1 MEERSRPELMGMQ
14 LALPN
19 FEQALKSRFRL
30 PPVVP
35 PFDTRTY
42 RIFTILWLAAFL
54 LAVVG
59 PATGFY
65 LRYSAPS
72 NNSQLLL
79 GSRAAFA
86 VSPKDAT
93 RIRFTV
99 GPWAAK
105 EGIRPGDKIV
115 AIYGLPL
122 PKVMPITE
130 EVLDEHSEDPAY
142 IAMGNLLFGTD
153 SADVPVTVRGADGRV
168 RELSVTTGEGHIDAA
183 GRALGISPKLL
194 SFIDLLHILFYPFLL
209 WAAWILHRRNS
220 RDAVS
225 SILSLAVLFTIGAE
239 QPSSVAL
246 ATAGVPR
253 WLNVALYDL
262 GNVLLLTGILLFP
275 HGRLS
280 WRVVGL
286 ILCLPALFFL
296 QGMLYQALFAGFM
309 VVAVLM
315 LLRCLRQTESGE
327 LHQQI
332 RWALLGFSGYALLRG
347 LSIIADM
354 MKSSVGSFGQQLL
367 VEMAA
372 GISLGIAVLLLQMGL
387 LIALLRYRLY
397 DAEVVISR
405 SANFALITLA
415 VAAVFAAAA
424 DALKQIVYNFYGN
437 TGSEGPV
444 VIAAALATVLVNPI
458 QERIHRWS
466 EKKFQKNLFLLRDD
480 LPELVRDM
488 RETAS
493 LREMVDA
500 ILEQVDQGVRA
511 VRSAMIVNGNVLRV
525 RGLTLEEAEAWR
537 SSKFADDYASDIC
550 EASDKIFPIRV
561 PLVPSS
567 GDEAP
572 VGFLLV
578 GPRPDGSVP
587 SRDEQKALAG
597 VSEPIGRAIRTVIKR
612 EAHERQMTQLIE
624 ANTQRIEQLEA
635 LLGAGPAVGRK
646 RPPRTA

>member
-1 MEERSRPELMGMQ
+1 MQ
-14 LALPN
+14 LTLPN
-19 FEQALKSRFRL
+19 FEQALQSRFRL
-30 PPVVP
+30 PPTVP
-35 PFDTRTY
+35 PFSTRTH
-42 RIFTILWLAAFL
+42 RIFTILWFAAFL
-54 LAVVG
+54 LALIG

-65 LRYSAPS
+65 FRYSAPP

-79 GSRAAFA
+79 GSRAGFA

-99 GPWAAK
+99 GPWATK
-105 EGIRPGDKIV
+105 EGIRPGDKII

-130 EVLDEHSEDPAY
+130 EALSEHSEDPAY
-142 IAMGNLLFGTD
+142 ITMGNLLFGTD
-153 SADVPVTVRGADGRV
+153 SAEVPITVRHTDGRV
-168 RELSVTTGEGHIDAA
+168 RELTVTTGEEHIDAGA
-183 GRALGISPKLL
+183 RGLGISPKLL

-209 WAAWILHRRNS
+209 WAAWMLHRRNS

-225 SILSLAVLFTIGAE
+225 SILSLAVLFTIAAE
-239 QPSSVAL
+239 QPSSVFL
-246 ATAGVPR
+246 ATIGIPR

-280 WRVVGL
+280 WRL
-286 ILCLPALFFL
+286 LALLLCLPALFFL
-296 QGMLYQALFAGFM
+296 QGLPYQIAFGGFM
-309 VVAVLM
+309 VLAVLM
-315 LLRCLRQTESGE
+315 LLHCLRQTESGE
-327 LHQQI
+327 LRQQI
-332 RWALLGFSGYALLRG
+332 RWALLGFSGYAVLRG
-347 LSIIADM
+347 LSMIGDL

-367 VEMAA
+367 VEMLA
-372 GISLGIAVLLLQMGL
+372 GISLGIAVLLLQLGL

-444 VIAAALATVLVNPI
+444 VIAAAIATVLVNPI
-458 QERIHRWS
+458 QERIQRWS

-493 LREMVDA
+493 LQKMVDE
-500 ILEQVDQGVRA
+500 ILAQVDRGVRA
-511 VRSAMIVNGNVLRV
+511 VRSAMIVNGQILRA
-525 RGLTLEEAEAWR
+525 RGISVDEVKAWR
-537 SSKFADDYASDIC
+537 SSSFAEDYTSDIC
-550 EASDKIFPIRV
+550 EASDRVFPIRV

-597 VSEPIGRAIRTVIKR
+597 VSEPIGRAIRTIIKR
-612 EAHERQMTQLIE
+612 EAHEREMAELIQ
-624 ANTQRIEQLEA
+624 ANTQRIERLEA
-635 LLGAGPAVGRK
+635 LLGAPNSQRRK
-646 RPPRTA
+646 GSA

>member
-1 MEERSRPELMGMQ
+1 MQ

-19 FEQALKSRFRL
+19 IEQALKSRFRL
-30 PPVVP
+30 PPALP
-35 PFDTRTY
+35 PFNSHTY
-42 RIFTILWLAAFL
+42 RIFTLLWFAAFL
-54 LAVVG
+54 LAVIG

-65 LRYSAPS
+65 FRYSAPQ

-79 GSRAAFA
+79 GSRAGFA

-105 EGIRPGDKIV
+105 EGIRPGDKII

-130 EVLDEHSEDPAY
+130 EALADHSEDPAY
-142 IAMGNLLFGTD
+142 IAMGNVLFGTD
-153 SADVPVTVRGADGRV
+153 NTEIPITVRDAEGRV
-168 RELSVTTGEGHIDAA
+168 RELSVMTGEQHIDDGA
-183 GRALGISPKLL
+183 RALGIGPKLL

-220 RDAVS
+220 RDVVS
-225 SILSLAVLFTIGAE
+225 SVLSLAVLFTICAE
-239 QPSSVAL
+239 QPSSVFL
-246 ATAGVPR
+246 ATVGVPR

-280 WRVVGL
+280 WRLVGL
-286 ILCLPALFFL
+286 LLCLPALFFL
-296 QGMLYQALFAGFM
+296 QGTPYQVVFVSFM
-309 VVAVLM
+309 VLAVLM
-315 LLRCLRQTESGE
+315 LVGCLKQTESGE
-327 LHQQI
+327 LRQQI
-332 RWALLGFSGYALLRG
+332 RWALLGFSGYAVLRC
-347 LSIIADM
+347 LSIVGDL
-354 MKSSVGSFGQQLL
+354 MKSSVGSFGEQLL
-367 VEMAA
+367 VEMLA
-372 GISLGIAVLLLQMGL
+372 GISLALAVLLLQLGL

-397 DAEVVISR
+397 DAEIVISR

-415 VAAVFAAAA
+415 VAAIFAAAA
-424 DALKQIVYNFYGN
+424 DFLKQVVYNFYGN

-444 VIAAALATVLVNPI
+444 VIAAAIATILINPI

-466 EKKFQKNLFLLRDD
+466 ERKFQKNLFLLRDD

-493 LREMVDA
+493 LQQMVDEVLA
-500 ILEQVDQGVRA
+500 QVDLGVRS
-511 VRSAMIVNGNVLRV
+511 VRSAMIVNGRILRA
-525 RGLTLEEAEAWR
+525 RGITVEEVEAWR
-537 SSKFADDYASDIC
+537 SSKFADDYTSDIC
-550 EASDKIFPIRV
+550 EASDRVFPIRV

-597 VSEPIGRAIRTVIKR
+597 VSEAVARAIRTVIKR
-612 EAHERQMTQLIE
+612 EAREREVTELIK

-635 LLGAGPAVGRK
+635 LLDATPAVGRK